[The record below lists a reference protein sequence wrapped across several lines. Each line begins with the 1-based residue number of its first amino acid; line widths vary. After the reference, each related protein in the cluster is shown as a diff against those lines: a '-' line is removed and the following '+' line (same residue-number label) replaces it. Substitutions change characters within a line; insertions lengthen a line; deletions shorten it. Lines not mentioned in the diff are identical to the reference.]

1 MKTQTVEYKEGSATL
16 EGYAVF
22 NEGGGSRPGVVVV
35 PEWNGVGPYTQK
47 RAEMLAELGYNAFVA
62 DIYGKGIRPQTMEA
76 CQAEMMKYVTNR
88 PLLRAR
94 ARAALEQLRK
104 LPGTDTGK
112 LAAIGYC
119 FGGCTVLEMARDGMD
134 LKGVVSFHG
143 ALNTPNPAD
152 AKNIKGKVLA
162 LHGADDPVVPD
173 AEVLAFQKEMRDAKV
188 DWEFVSYGNAVHTFT
203 NWNVPEGTP
212 GPAAYNKKADARS
225 WQKMQNFFKEIF
237 A

>member
-1 MKTQTVEYKEGSATL
+1 MKTETVEYKEGSTVL
-16 EGYAVF
+16 EGFAAYADS
-22 NEGGGSRPGVVVV
+22 GKHPGVVVV
-35 PEWNGVGPYTQK
+35 PEWNGVGDYTKK
-47 RAEMLAELGYNAFVA
+47 RAQMLAELGYNAFVA
-62 DIYGKGIRPQTMEA
+62 DIYGKGIRPTTMEA
-76 CQAEMMKYVTNR
+76 CAAEMQKYATNR

-104 LPGTDTGK
+104 LPNTDTGK
-112 LAAIGYC
+112 LAAMGYC
-119 FGGCTVLEMARDGMD
+119 FGGLTVLEMARDGLD
-134 LKGVVSFHG
+134 LKGVISFHG

-188 DWEFVSYGNAVHTFT
+188 DWSFVAYGNAVHTFT

-212 GPAAYNKKADARS
+212 GPAAYNKKADQRS
-225 WQKMQNFFKEIF
+225 WTAMQDFFKEIF